1 MAEDTWVESSG
12 GMLGTKLF
20 LLENDIFRYK
30 SYNCIRCMYRHG
42 YCCHKVMETL
52 LIVFRLVARF
62 FCLVISLCGSNSR
75 MWMPWRKISHR
86 SSYEGRTA
94 CHTKVSRL
102 LFGCFQMFNVYV
114 SGITDAY
121 ICECECNDK
130 NTDDNDI
137 IYIYILSSVT
147 WMCLI
152 LSNTHLLKCATH
164 REGWWQTYIQHFP
177 SSVLVCCIFMVV
189 GPKRQLK

>member
-1 MAEDTWVESSG
+1 
-12 GMLGTKLF
+12 
-20 LLENDIFRYK
+20 
-30 SYNCIRCMYRHG
+30 MYRHG

-121 ICECECNDK
+121 ICECACNDRD
-130 NTDDNDI
+130 TDDNDI

-152 LSNTHLLKCATH
+152 LSNTATPIYWSAQPIVKADGKPTFNTFHPPFWCAVSL
-164 REGWWQTYIQHFP
+164 WWLVQNDNESKSLVLQFIEP
-177 SSVLVCCIFMVV
+177 SSNF
-189 GPKRQLK
+189 

>member
-1 MAEDTWVESSG
+1 
-12 GMLGTKLF
+12 MLPQGDGNF
-20 LLENDIFRYK
+20 VD
-30 SYNCIRCMYRHG
+30 S
-42 YCCHKVMETL
+42 
-52 LIVFRLVARF
+52 FRLVARF

-75 MWMPWRKISHR
+75 MWMPWQKISHR

-102 LFGCFQMFNVYV
+102 FFGCFHMFNVYV
-114 SGITDAY
+114 SGITDTY

-130 NTDDNDI
+130 GTDDNDI

-164 REGWWQTYIQHFP
+164 HEGWWQTYIQRFP
-177 SSVLVCCIFMVV
+177 SSVLVCCIFMVF
-189 GPKRQLK
+189 GPKRQWK